1 MWKLLK
7 ELFSSGQFIPHGHCY
22 LWQTKLVWLH
32 LVSDLLI
39 AIAYFSIPAM
49 LIYFIHKRKDIPFQG
64 IFALFGAF
72 TILCG
77 TGHLMEIWTLWHPV
91 YWLTGIEQAM
101 TALVS
106 CYTALQMVTLLPQF
120 LALETPEQLEI
131 LNQELQ
137 SEIAIRVQA
146 EEALRRVNDELE
158 IRVSDRTAELLKTL
172 HNLESEIADHKQTQ
186 QELLQSQHFI
196 ERIAEASPNVLFL
209 YDLSEQRNVY
219 INREIGATLGYT
231 PQEIQEMGLG
241 FQNLMHPDDFARLPE
256 YFQQFEDAADSEIF
270 ENEYRMRHRNGEW
283 RTLLN
288 RDTLFA
294 RTADGK
300 VKQILGTTS
309 DITERK
315 QAEVE
320 IRLLL
325 EATQAINRSVDV
337 DTALAI
343 ILRLICTTIG
353 WDLGET
359 WVPSDDGTVLKNSP
373 GWYGCDREAVVALRH
388 SSVEEFRR
396 HSETV
401 TFRANVGLPGRVW
414 SSQQPEWVEDVSE
427 ATQETFV
434 RSQIA
439 AKVGLKTG
447 LGVPILANQRV
458 LAVLV
463 FFKRG
468 KSAEDRHLFELVSA
482 VAAQLGWLI
491 ERKLA
496 EAALRSSE
504 ERLQMALDGSA
515 LGIWDWNLTTGEM
528 YFDRQWK
535 KMLGYEPE
543 EIENSYQS
551 WERLVHPEDTSRAID
566 SLTLHREGKTP
577 VSEIELRMRSK
588 SGEWKWILCHG
599 KVMERDRSGV
609 ALRMTGTH
617 KDVSGAK
624 RDEVV
629 RIALERELALREARL
644 NAFFSS
650 APVGLSIMDEQ
661 LRFVQI
667 NELLAEVNGFP
678 AGDMIGKSLCEVIP
692 DIAPKLEPLYRRM
705 FATGESILNQEI
717 SGEVPSQP
725 GIVRDWMVSFF
736 PIPDEDNRLSG
747 VGGVV
752 MEITARKQAEVALRS
767 ATERLQH
774 LLTSSPGIIYSCK
787 ASGNYDITFVSE
799 NIKTVLGYEAQ
810 EFLEDGTFWAS
821 HIHPEDV
828 SRVFAELP
836 RLFVTGDYAY
846 EYRFL
851 HKDGTYRWLYDQ
863 MKLVKDEA
871 GNPIECV
878 GYSLN
883 ISDRK
888 HSEDRLR
895 LLERAIAA
903 SSNGIVISDA
913 QLPDTPVIYVNPAFE
928 SITGYSAAE
937 TLGKNCRFL
946 QGPDTTQPALE
957 ELRLALREARECRV
971 VLRNYRQDG
980 SLFWNEFSIAP
991 VRDALGCLTHYVG
1004 IQADITEERIAV
1016 EALTNQF
1023 SRTVLLKQIAEEI
1036 RSSLEPQH
1044 IFATAAEQISQLLR
1058 IDRCLIHT
1066 YVVEPELRIPIVAE
1080 FVAPGYQS
1088 LLSLDIPVVGNPHVQ
1103 LMLAQD
1109 AAISSP
1115 DVYAEPLLEAV
1126 EPFCRQ
1132 IGLKSMLA
1140 VRTSYQG
1147 EPNGAIG
1154 LHQCDRIRQWTAD
1167 EIELLES
1174 VAAQVGIAIAQASLL
1189 EQEKQHR
1196 AYLDC
1201 QNQQLQQEI
1210 RVRQQAQEELV
1221 NAQSELRRQLVAV
1234 ESALDG
1240 MAILN
1245 AEDEYIY
1252 LNDAHIKIFGYDN
1265 INDLLGKTWHKLFY
1279 PDEIN
1284 RLAQEVVPILLRE
1297 GEWCGEAIGKK
1308 QDGSTFF
1315 LEISLTYTE
1324 EGFRVC
1330 ICRDISDRK
1339 QAEIALQQQFLRER
1353 LVGTIQERIRSSL
1366 NLEAVLKT
1374 AVDEVRQFLATDRTI
1389 IYHFNLD
1396 WSGVVAVESVGE
1408 DWTPIVGSNI
1418 QDGCFVETYVPLYQ
1432 QGRIRAMADI
1442 YNAGLNECHIDLLSQ
1457 FEVKANLVVPI
1468 LQGENLWGLLIAQH
1482 CEGAREWHSS
1492 EIECLR
1498 QLSVQLAIAIQQC
1511 TLFEKAT
1518 TEIIER
1524 KRVEE
1529 ALQRSNSRYQNLAT
1543 NIPGMIYQFM
1553 MRPDGMMS
1561 FPYISPVCQEIFG
1574 LSPEAVQQNIS
1585 LIFDVV
1591 HPDDLPNV
1599 IESIAVSANTLKHW
1613 HGIWR
1618 IIVQGNIKWI
1628 QGDSRPE
1635 KQADGNILWDGLM
1648 IDISDRFQAE
1658 AELRR
1663 AKEAAEVANHA
1674 KSQFLANMSHELRT
1688 PLNAILGF
1696 TQVMNLDSSLSKTHQ
1711 EYLGIINRSG
1721 EHLLELIND
1730 ILEMSKIEAGRTTI
1744 HENCFD
1750 LIRLLDNLEE
1760 MFRLKAKSK
1769 GLQIILDYAPD
1780 IPQYVQTDESK
1791 LRQILMN
1798 LLGNAIKFTSSGG
1811 VTLRVRHQIDNPQK
1825 SHSPL
1830 SIPNHRL
1837 VFEVEDTGP
1846 GISPQEVDKLFEAF
1860 SQTET
1865 GRQSQQGTG
1874 LGLPISR
1881 KFVQL
1886 LGGDIAVSSQV
1897 DRGTRFSFDIQI
1909 RQAEATDI
1917 QTTQPQP
1924 RVIGL
1929 VPNQLQYRI
1938 LVVEDRLENRIL
1950 LVKLLTDV
1958 GFEVREAENGLEAF
1972 ALWKTWQ
1979 PHLIWMDMRMPVM
1992 DGYEATR
1999 RIKADVNGQAVVI
2012 IAITAS
2018 AFEDQRNLILSTGC
2032 DDFIGKPFR
2041 NEIIFEKMAQHLGVR
2056 YLYEESL
2063 EGGSCFPPRPRGSAE
2078 ISAPNS
2084 SFLLSPSFFQ
2094 EMPVEWIAALYQA
2107 AIEADA
2113 ELILSLAEQIAESK
2127 APIFN
2132 ALVDCVNNFQFEQ
2145 ITDLIEQII

>member
-1 MWKLLK
+1 MCKLLK

-49 LIYFIHKRKDIPFQG
+49 LIYFIHKRRDVPFQG

-72 TILCG
+72 IILCG

-120 LALETPEQLEI
+120 LALKAPEQLET
-131 LNQELQ
+131 LNWELQ
-137 SEIAIRVQA
+137 NEIAIRVQA
-146 EEALRRVNDELE
+146 EEALRRANDELE
-158 IRVSDRTAELLKTL
+158 MRVSDRTAELSKTL
-172 HNLESEIADHKQTQ
+172 HTLQSEIAEHKRTQ
-186 QELLQSQHFI
+186 EELLQSQHFI
-196 ERIAEASPNVLFL
+196 QRIAEASPNVLFL
-209 YDLSEQRNVY
+209 YDLIEQRNVY
-219 INREIGATLGYT
+219 INREIAAILGYT
-231 PQEIQEMGLG
+231 PQEIQETGLD

-256 YFQQFEDAADSEIF
+256 YFQQFEDASDSKIF

-300 VKQILGTTS
+300 AKQILGTTS

-353 WDLGET
+353 WDVGET
-359 WVPSDDGTVLKNSP
+359 WIPSDDGTVLKSSP
-373 GWYGCDREAVVALRH
+373 GWYGCDSEAVVASRH

-396 HSETV
+396 HSETL
-401 TFRANVGLPGRVW
+401 TFRANDGLPGRVW

-427 ATQETFV
+427 TTEETFV

-439 AKVGLKTG
+439 ATVGLKTG
-447 LGVPILANQRV
+447 LGVPILVNKQV

-463 FFKRG
+463 FFKRD
-468 KSAEDRHLFELVSA
+468 KSAEDRHLFELVNA

-504 ERLQMALDGSA
+504 ERLQLALEGSA
-515 LGIWDWNLTTGEM
+515 LGIWDWNLATGEM

-551 WERLVHPEDTSRAID
+551 WERLVHPEDISEGTE
-566 SLTLHREGKTP
+566 SLKAHLEGKTP

-599 KVMERDRSGV
+599 KVMERDKSGV

-617 KDVSGAK
+617 KDISEAK
-624 RDEVV
+624 RNEVV

-644 NAFFSS
+644 NAFFAS
-650 APVGLSIMDEQ
+650 APVGLSIIDKQ

-667 NELLAEVNGFP
+667 NELLAEINGLP
-678 AGDMIGKSLCEVIP
+678 VGDMIGKSLCEVIP
-692 DIAPKLEPLYRRM
+692 DIAPKLEPLYQQM

-725 GIVRDWMVSFF
+725 GIVRDWIVSFF
-736 PIPDEDNRLSG
+736 PIPGEDNRLSG

-752 MEITARKQAEVALRS
+752 MEITARKQAEVALRL

-787 ASGNYDITFVSE
+787 ASENYEITFVSE
-799 NIKTVLGYEAQ
+799 NINTVLGYEAQ
-810 EFLEDGTFWAS
+810 EFLEDASFWAS

-828 SRVFAELP
+828 TRVFAELP
-836 RLFVTGDYAY
+836 CLFATGDHTH

-863 MKLVKDEA
+863 LKLVKDAA
-871 GNPIECV
+871 GNPIECI
-878 GYSLN
+878 GYSVD

-888 HSEDRLR
+888 RSEDRLR

-928 SITGYSAAE
+928 SITGYSTSE

-946 QGPDTTQPALE
+946 QGTDTAQPALE
-957 ELRLALREARECRV
+957 ELRMALREERECRV

-991 VRDALGCLTHYVG
+991 VRDALGRLTHYVG
-1004 IQADITEERIAV
+1004 IQADITEERMAV

-1036 RSSLEPQH
+1036 RSSLESQQ
-1044 IFATAAEQISQLLR
+1044 IFATAAEQISQILR

-1066 YVVEPELRIPIVAE
+1066 YVAQPEPKIPVVAE

-1088 LLSLDIPVVGNPHVQ
+1088 LLSLEIPVVGNPHIRQ
-1103 LMLAQD
+1103 MLAQD

-1115 DVYAEPLLEAV
+1115 DVYTDPLLEAA
-1126 EPFCRQ
+1126 EPLCRQ

-1154 LHQCDRIRQWTAD
+1154 LHQYDRFREWTAD

-1189 EQEKQHR
+1189 EQEKHQR

-1221 NAQSELRRQLVAV
+1221 NAQNELRRQLVAV

-1245 AEDEYIY
+1245 SQEEYIY
-1252 LNDAHIKIFGYDN
+1252 LNDAHVKLFGYDSTT
-1265 INDLLGKTWHKLFY
+1265 DLLGKTWHELYY
-1279 PDEIN
+1279 PDEIH
-1284 RLAQEVVPILLRE
+1284 RLEREVVPILVRD
-1297 GEWCGEAIGKK
+1297 GEWCGETIGKK

-1315 LEISLTYTE
+1315 LEISLTFTE

-1366 NLEAVLKT
+1366 NLEEVLKT
-1374 AVDEVRQFLATDRTI
+1374 AVEEVRQFLLTDRTI
-1389 IYHFNLD
+1389 IYRFNPD

-1418 QDGCFVETYVPLYQ
+1418 QDDCFVETYVPRYQ
-1432 QGRIRAMADI
+1432 QGRIRAIADI
-1442 YNAGLNECHIDLLSQ
+1442 HNAGLHECHIALLKQ
-1457 FEVKANLVVPI
+1457 FQVKANLVVPI
-1468 LQGENLWGLLIAQH
+1468 LQGEKLWGLLIAQH
-1482 CEGAREWHSS
+1482 CQGSREWHSS
-1492 EIECLR
+1492 EIQCLS

-1529 ALQRSNSRYQNLAT
+1529 ALQRSNSRYQNVAT

-1553 MRPDGMMS
+1553 MRPDGSIS
-1561 FPYISPVCQEIFG
+1561 FPYISPVCQKIYG
-1574 LSPEAVQQNIS
+1574 ISPEEVYQNIS

-1599 IESIAVSANTLKHW
+1599 IESIGVSANTLKPW
-1613 HGIWR
+1613 HCVWR
-1618 IIVQGNIKWI
+1618 IIIQGSIKWL

-1635 KQADGNILWDGLM
+1635 KQIDGNILWDGLI

-1663 AKEAAEVANHA
+1663 AKVAAEVANHA

-1696 TQVMNLDSSLSKTHQ
+1696 TQVMNLDSSLSKEHQ

-1730 ILEMSKIEAGRTTI
+1730 ILEMSKIEAGKTTV

-1750 LIRLLDNLEE
+1750 LIRLLDNLEQ

-1769 GLQIILDYAPD
+1769 GLQIILDCDPD

-1798 LLGNAIKFTSSGG
+1798 LLGNAIKFTSSGS
-1811 VTLRVRHQIDNPQK
+1811 VTLRVRRKMDNLEK
-1825 SHSPL
+1825 SPYPL

-1837 VFEVEDTGP
+1837 VFEIEDTGP
-1846 GISPQEVDKLFEAF
+1846 GIAPEEIDKLFEAF
-1860 SQTET
+1860 FQTET

-1886 LGGDIAVSSQV
+1886 LGGEIAVSSQLE
-1897 DRGTRFSFDIQI
+1897 RGTLFSFDIQI
-1909 RQAEATDI
+1909 RQAEATEI
-1917 QTTQPQP
+1917 QTTQPQST
-1924 RVIGL
+1924 VIGL
-1929 VPNQLQYRI
+1929 VPNQPKYRI
-1938 LVVEDRLENRIL
+1938 LVVEDASESRIL
-1950 LVKLLTDV
+1950 LVKILTDV
-1958 GFEVREAENGLEAF
+1958 GFEVREAENGLEAVT
-1972 ALWKTWQ
+1972 LWMTWQ

-1999 RIKADVNGQAVVI
+1999 RIKAEVNGQATVI
-2012 IAITAS
+2012 IALTAS

-2032 DDFIGKPFR
+2032 DDFIRKPFR

-2056 YLYEESL
+2056 YLYEELL
-2063 EGGSCFPPRPRGSAE
+2063 EGGSFFPPRLGGGAE
-2078 ISAPNS
+2078 TSTPNS
-2084 SFLLSPSFFQ
+2084 SFLLTPSFFQ
-2094 EMPVEWIAALYQA
+2094 DMPVEWIAALHQA

-2113 ELILSLAEQIAESK
+2113 ELILSLAEQIANSN
-2127 APIFN
+2127 APIRN
-2132 ALVDCVNNFQFEQ
+2132 ALVDFVNNFQFEK
-2145 ITDLIEQII
+2145 ITDLTEQII

>member
-1 MWKLLK
+1 MWKFLK

-22 LWQTKLVWLH
+22 LWQTNLVWLH
-32 LVSDLLI
+32 LLSDLLI

-49 LIYFIHKRKDIPFQG
+49 LIYFIYKRRDVPFQG
-64 IFALFGAF
+64 MFALFGAF
-72 TILCG
+72 IILCG

-120 LALETPEQLEI
+120 LALKTPEQLET
-131 LNQELQ
+131 LNRELQ
-137 SEIAIRVQA
+137 NEIAIRVQV

-158 IRVSDRTAELLKTL
+158 IRVSDRTAELSKTL
-172 HNLESEIADHKQTQ
+172 HTLESEIAERQRAQ
-186 QELLQSQHFI
+186 EELLQSQHFI
-196 ERIAEASPNVLFL
+196 QRIADASPNILFL
-209 YDLSEQRNVY
+209 YDLIEQHNVY
-219 INREIGATLGYT
+219 INREIAAILGYT
-231 PQEIQEMGLG
+231 PQEIQEMGLD

-256 YFQQFEDAADSEIF
+256 YFQQFEDASDSEIF

-353 WDLGET
+353 WDLGES
-359 WVPSDDGTVLKNSP
+359 WIPGEDGTVLKNSP
-373 GWYGCDREAVVALRH
+373 GWYGCDR
-388 SSVEEFRR
+388 SVEEFRR

-401 TFRANVGLPGRVW
+401 TFTANVGLPGRVW

-427 ATQETFV
+427 TAQTFV

-439 AKVGLKTG
+439 AAVGLKTG

-504 ERLQMALDGSA
+504 ERLQMALEGSA
-515 LGIWDWNLTTGEM
+515 LGIWDWILATGET
-528 YFDRQWK
+528 YFDPHWK
-535 KMLGYEPE
+535 KMLGYEEE
-543 EIENSYQS
+543 EIENNYGS
-551 WERLVHPEDTSRAID
+551 WERLLHPEDMPKVMAVLKAYLEGATSIY
-566 SLTLHREGKTP
+566 E
-577 VSEIELRMRSK
+577 VEFRMLSK
-588 SGEWKWILCHG
+588 SGEWKWILAHG
-599 KVMERDRSGV
+599 KVFERDESG
-609 ALRMTGTH
+609 APLRMTGTN
-617 KDVSGAK
+617 KD
-624 RDEVV
+624 
-629 RIALERELALREARL
+629 
-644 NAFFSS
+644 
-650 APVGLSIMDEQ
+650 
-661 LRFVQI
+661 
-667 NELLAEVNGFP
+667 
-678 AGDMIGKSLCEVIP
+678 
-692 DIAPKLEPLYRRM
+692 
-705 FATGESILNQEI
+705 I
-717 SGEVPSQP
+717 S
-725 GIVRDWMVSFF
+725 D
-736 PIPDEDNRLSG
+736 
-747 VGGVV
+747 
-752 MEITARKQAEVALRS
+752 RKQAEVALRL

-799 NIKTVLGYEAQ
+799 NINTVLGYEAR
-810 EFLEDGTFWAS
+810 EFLEDASFWAS

-828 SRVFAELP
+828 NRVFAELP
-836 RLFVTGDYAY
+836 RLFATGDHTH

-863 MKLVKDEA
+863 LKLIVDA
-871 GNPIECV
+871 DGNPIECV
-878 GYSLN
+878 GYSVD

-888 HSEDRLR
+888 RSEDRLR

-913 QLPDTPVIYVNPAFE
+913 QLPDIPVIYVNPAFE
-928 SITGYSAAE
+928 LITGYSASE

-946 QGPDTTQPALE
+946 QGTDTAQPALE
-957 ELRLALREARECRV
+957 ELRMALREPRECRV

-991 VRDALGCLTHYVG
+991 VRDALGRLTHYVG
-1004 IQADITEERIAV
+1004 IQADITEERMAV
-1016 EALTNQF
+1016 DALTKQF
-1023 SRTVLLKQIAEEI
+1023 GRTVLLKQIAEEI
-1036 RSSLEPQH
+1036 RSSLEPQQ

-1066 YVVEPELRIPIVAE
+1066 YVAQPEPRIPVVAE

-1088 LLSLDIPVVGNPHVQ
+1088 LLSLEIPVVGNPHGEQ
-1103 LMLAQD
+1103 MLAQD

-1115 DVYAEPLLEAV
+1115 DVYADPLLEAAV
-1126 EPFCRQ
+1126 PLCRL
-1132 IGLKSMLA
+1132 IGLKSMLS

-1154 LHQCDRIRQWTAD
+1154 LHQCDRFREWTAD

-1189 EQEKQHR
+1189 EQEKQQR

-1240 MAILN
+1240 IAILN
-1245 AEDEYIY
+1245 SQDEYIY
-1252 LNDAHIKIFGYDN
+1252 LNDAHAKLFGYDSSTE
-1265 INDLLGKTWHKLFY
+1265 LLGKTWHELY
-1279 PDEIN
+1279 SPDEIN
-1284 RLAQEVVPILLRE
+1284 RIEQEVVPILLRE
-1297 GEWCGEAIGKK
+1297 GQWHGEAIGKK

-1315 LEISLTYTE
+1315 LEISLTFTE
-1324 EGFRVC
+1324 EKFRVC

-1366 NLEAVLKT
+1366 NLEEVLKT
-1374 AVDEVRQFLATDRTI
+1374 AVEEVRQFLSTDRTF
-1389 IYHFNLD
+1389 IYRFNPD

-1408 DWTPIVGSNI
+1408 DWTPIVGSSI
-1418 QDGCFVETYVPLYQ
+1418 KDSCFVATYVPLYQ
-1432 QGRIRAMADI
+1432 QGRIRAITDI
-1442 YNAGLNECHIDLLSQ
+1442 HNVGLNECHIDLLKQ

-1468 LQGENLWGLLIAQH
+1468 LQGEKLWGLLIAHH
-1482 CEGAREWHSS
+1482 CKGSRQWHAS

-1524 KRVEE
+1524 QRVEE

-1553 MRPDGMMS
+1553 MRPDGS
-1561 FPYISPVCQEIFG
+1561 ICFPYISPVCQQLFG
-1574 LSPEAVQQNIS
+1574 VSPEAVQENVG

-1599 IESIAVSANTLKHW
+1599 IESIGVSANTLKPW
-1613 HGIWR
+1613 HCVWR
-1618 IIVQGNIKWI
+1618 IIVQGSIKWL
-1628 QGDSRPE
+1628 QGDSLPE
-1635 KQADGNILWDGLM
+1635 KQIDGNILWDGLI

-1674 KSQFLANMSHELRT
+1674 KTQFLANMSHELRT

-1696 TQVMNLDSSLSKTHQ
+1696 TQVMNLDSSLSQNHQ

-1730 ILEMSKIEAGRTTI
+1730 ILEMSKIEAGRTTV

-1750 LIRLLDNLEE
+1750 LIRLLDNLEQ

-1798 LLGNAIKFTSSGG
+1798 LLGNAIKFTSSGS
-1811 VTLRVRHQIDNPQK
+1811 VTLRVTRKIDNHEK
-1825 SHSPL
+1825 SPSPL
-1830 SIPNHRL
+1830 SLPNHRL
-1837 VFEVEDTGP
+1837 LFEIEDTGP
-1846 GISPQEVDKLFEAF
+1846 GIASEEIDKLFEAF

-1886 LGGDIAVSSQV
+1886 LGGEIAVNSQLEK
-1897 DRGTRFSFDIQI
+1897 GTIFSFDLQI
-1909 RQAEATDI
+1909 RQAEATEI
-1917 QTTQPQP
+1917 QTTQPQST
-1924 RVIGL
+1924 VIGL
-1929 VPNQLQYRI
+1929 VPNQPNYRI
-1938 LVVEDRLENRIL
+1938 LVVEDVSESRIL
-1950 LVKLLTDV
+1950 LVKILTSV
-1958 GFEVREAENGLEAF
+1958 GFEVREAENGLEAV

-1999 RIKADVNGQAVVI
+1999 RIKAGVNGQATVI

-2018 AFEDQRNLILSTGC
+2018 AFEEQRNLILSTGC

-2056 YLYEESL
+2056 YLYEELL
-2063 EGGSCFPPRPRGSAE
+2063 EGGSFFPSRLGGGAE
-2078 ISAPNS
+2078 TSTPSS
-2084 SFLLSPSFFQ
+2084 SFLLTASSFQ
-2094 EMPVEWIAALYQA
+2094 EMPVEWIAALHQA
-2107 AIEADA
+2107 ATEADG
-2113 ELILSLAEQIAESK
+2113 ELILSLAEQIAESN
-2127 APIFN
+2127 APISN
-2132 ALVDCVNNFQFEQ
+2132 ALVDFVNNFQFEK
-2145 ITDLIEQII
+2145 ITDLTEQLSNE

>member
-7 ELFSSGQFIPHGHCY
+7 ELFSSGQFIPDGHCY

-39 AIAYFSIPAM
+39 AIAYFSIPVM
-49 LIYFIHKRKDIPFQG
+49 LIYFIHKQKDIPFQG
-64 IFALFGAF
+64 IFTLFGAF
-72 TILCG
+72 IILCG

-120 LALETPEQLEI
+120 LALKTPEQLET
-131 LNQELQ
+131 LNLELHN
-137 SEIAIRVQA
+137 EIAIRVQA
-146 EEALRRVNDELE
+146 EEALRRANEELE
-158 IRVSDRTAELLKTL
+158 IRVSDRTAELSKTL
-172 HNLESEIADHKQTQ
+172 HTLQSEIAEHKRTQ
-186 QELLQSQHFI
+186 EELLQSQHFI
-196 ERIAEASPNVLFL
+196 QRIAEASPNVLFL
-209 YDLSEQRNVY
+209 YDLIEQRNVY
-219 INREIGATLGYT
+219 INREIAAILGYT
-231 PQEIQEMGLG
+231 PQEIQETRLD
-241 FQNLMHPDDFARLPE
+241 FQKLMHPDDFARLPE
-256 YFQQFEDAADSEIF
+256 YFQQFEDAPDSEIF

-325 EATQAINRSVDV
+325 EAIQAINRSVDV

-353 WDLGET
+353 WDVGET
-359 WVPSDDGTVLKNSP
+359 WIPSDDGTVLKNSP
-373 GWYGCDREAVVALRH
+373 GWYGCDSEAVVALRH

-401 TFRANVGLPGRVW
+401 TFAANVGLPGRVW

-427 ATQETFV
+427 TTEETFV

-447 LGVPILANQRV
+447 FGVPILANKQV

-463 FFKRG
+463 FFKRD

-504 ERLQMALDGSA
+504 ERLQLALEASA
-515 LGIWDWNLTTGEM
+515 LGIWDWNLVTGEM

-535 KMLGYEPE
+535 QMLGYEPE

-551 WERLVHPEDTSRAID
+551 WERLVHPEDISGGKE
-566 SLTLHREGKTP
+566 SLKAHLEGKTP

-599 KVMERDRSGV
+599 KVMERDKSGV

-617 KDVSGAK
+617 KDIS
-624 RDEVV
+624 D

-644 NAFFSS
+644 NAFFAS
-650 APVGLSIMDEQ
+650 APVGLSIIDEQ

-667 NELLAEVNGFP
+667 NELLAEINGLP
-678 AGDMIGKSLCEVIP
+678 ASDMIGKSLGEVIP
-692 DIAPKLEPLYRRM
+692 DVAPKLEPPYRQV
-705 FATGESILNQEI
+705 FATGEAILNQEI

-725 GIVRDWMVSFF
+725 GIARDWMVSFF
-736 PIPDEDNRLSG
+736 PIPGEENRLSG
-747 VGGVV
+747 VGGLV
-752 MEITARKQAEVALRS
+752 MEITARKQAEVALQL

-799 NIKTVLGYEAQ
+799 NINPVLGYEAQ
-810 EFLEDGTFWAS
+810 EFLEDASFWAR

-828 SRVFAELP
+828 NRVFAELP
-836 RLFVTGDYAY
+836 RLFVTGDYTH

-863 MKLVKDEA
+863 LKLVKDEA

-878 GYSLN
+878 GYSLD

-888 HSEDRLR
+888 RSEERLR

-928 SITGYSAAE
+928 SITGYSALE

-946 QGPDTTQPALE
+946 QGTDIDQPALE
-957 ELRLALREARECRV
+957 ELRMALREERECRV

-980 SLFWNEFSIAP
+980 TLFWNEFSIAP
-991 VRDALGCLTHYVG
+991 VRDALGRLTHYVG
-1004 IQADITEERIAV
+1004 IQADITEERMAI

-1023 SRTVLLKQIAEEI
+1023 SRTVLLKHIAEEI
-1036 RSSLEPQH
+1036 RSSLEPQQ
-1044 IFATAAEQISQLLR
+1044 IFATAAEQISQLLK

-1066 YVVEPELRIPIVAE
+1066 YVAEPELRISIVAE

-1088 LLSLDIPVVGNPHVQ
+1088 LLSLEIPVVGNPHGEK
-1103 LMLAQD
+1103 MLAQD

-1115 DVYAEPLLEAV
+1115 DVYADPLLQATA
-1126 EPFCRQ
+1126 PLCRQ
-1132 IGLKSMLA
+1132 IGLKSMLTA
-1140 VRTSYQG
+1140 RTSYQG
-1147 EPNGAIG
+1147 EPNGSIAV
-1154 LHQCDRIRQWTAD
+1154 HQCDRFRQWTAD

-1221 NAQSELRRQLVAV
+1221 NAQNELRRQLVAV

-1245 AEDEYIY
+1245 SQEEYIY
-1252 LNDAHIKIFGYDN
+1252 LNDAHVKLFGYDSTS
-1265 INDLLGKTWHKLFY
+1265 DLLGKTWRELY
-1279 PDEIN
+1279 DPDELN
-1284 RLAQEVVPILLRE
+1284 RLDREVVPLLVQD

-1315 LEISLTYTE
+1315 LELSLTCTE

-1339 QAEIALQQQFLRER
+1339 QGEIALQQQFLRER

-1366 NLEAVLKT
+1366 NLEEVLKT
-1374 AVDEVRQFLATDRTI
+1374 AVEEVRQFLLTDRTI
-1389 IYHFNLD
+1389 IYRFNPD
-1396 WSGVVAVESVGE
+1396 WGGVVAVESVGE
-1408 DWTPIVGSNI
+1408 DWTPILGTNI
-1418 QDGCFVETYVPLYQ
+1418 QDDCFVETYVPRYQ
-1432 QGRIRAMADI
+1432 EGRIRAIADI
-1442 YNAGLNECHIDLLSQ
+1442 YNAGLNECHIALLKQ
-1457 FEVKANLVVPI
+1457 FQVKANLVVPI
-1468 LQGENLWGLLIAQH
+1468 LQGEKLWGLLIAQH
-1482 CEGAREWHSS
+1482 CQSPRQWHSS
-1492 EIECLR
+1492 EIQCLS

-1529 ALQRSNSRYQNLAT
+1529 ALQRSNSRYQNVAT

-1553 MRPDGMMS
+1553 MRPDGSIS
-1561 FPYISPVCQEIFG
+1561 FPYISPVCQKIYG
-1574 LSPEAVQQNIS
+1574 VSPEAVYQNIS

-1599 IESIAVSANTLKHW
+1599 IESIGVSANTLKPW
-1613 HGIWR
+1613 HCVWR
-1618 IIVQGNIKWI
+1618 IIVQGNIKWL

-1635 KQADGNILWDGLM
+1635 KQIDGNILWDGLI

-1663 AKEAAEVANHA
+1663 AKVAAEVANHA
-1674 KSQFLANMSHELRT
+1674 KTQFLANMSHELRT

-1696 TQVMNLDSSLSKTHQ
+1696 TQVMNLDSSLSKEHQ

-1730 ILEMSKIEAGRTTI
+1730 VLEMSKIEAGKTTV
-1744 HENCFD
+1744 HENSFD
-1750 LIRLLDNLEE
+1750 LIRLLENLEQ

-1769 GLQIILDYAPD
+1769 GLQIILDYDPD

-1811 VTLRVRHQIDNPQK
+1811 VTLRVRRKMDDREK
-1825 SHSPL
+1825 SPYPL
-1830 SIPNHRL
+1830 SIPKHRL
-1837 VFEVEDTGP
+1837 VFEIEDTGS
-1846 GISPQEVDKLFEAF
+1846 GIAPEEIDKLFEAF
-1860 SQTET
+1860 FQTET

-1886 LGGDIAVSSQV
+1886 LGGEIAVSSQLE
-1897 DRGTRFSFDIQI
+1897 RGTLFSFDIQI
-1909 RQAEATDI
+1909 RQAEATEI
-1917 QTTQPQP
+1917 QTTQPQST
-1924 RVIGL
+1924 VIGL
-1929 VPNQLQYRI
+1929 APNQAKYRI
-1938 LVVEDRLENRIL
+1938 LVVEDRLESRIL
-1950 LVKLLTDV
+1950 LVKILTSV
-1958 GFEVREAENGLEAF
+1958 GFEVREAENGLEAV

-1999 RIKADVNGQAVVI
+1999 RIKADVKGQATVI
-2012 IAITAS
+2012 IALTAS
-2018 AFEDQRNLILSTGC
+2018 AFEEQRNLILSTGC
-2032 DDFIGKPFR
+2032 DDFIRKPFR

-2056 YLYEESL
+2056 YLYEELL
-2063 EGGSCFPPRPRGSAE
+2063 EGGSLFPPRLGGGAE
-2078 ISAPNS
+2078 TSTPNS
-2084 SFLLSPSFFQ
+2084 SFLLTPSFFQ
-2094 EMPVEWIAALYQA
+2094 EMPVEWIAALHQA

-2113 ELILSLAEQIAESK
+2113 ELILSLAEQIAESN
-2127 APIFN
+2127 APIRN
-2132 ALVDCVNNFQFEQ
+2132 ALVDFVNNFQFEK
-2145 ITDLIEQII
+2145 ITDLTEQII